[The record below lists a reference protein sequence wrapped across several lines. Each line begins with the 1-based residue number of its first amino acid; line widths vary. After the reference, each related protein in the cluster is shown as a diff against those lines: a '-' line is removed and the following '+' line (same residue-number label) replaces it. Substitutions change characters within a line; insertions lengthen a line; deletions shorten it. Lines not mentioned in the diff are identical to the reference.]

1 MATLDDLLAVPTATD
16 EEETE
21 ASQAGVTVEVVPSGL
36 DKLSQLPEVTE
47 VPALKEEDLYTDPTW
62 IANARRMA
70 ELQRGTAM
78 LGVPDADA
86 SDEEFAKFGISY
98 MGQFNYNL
106 YNMATDALDV
116 ASWEPEDATAFVDLM
131 QTYDK
136 LPNFTMSGTGRLLK
150 GLASDPST
158 YLGVGLLAR
167 AFGVNTAGKASV
179 KALVERGFKQKT
191 AESLV
196 KRVGIYTTAS
206 VEGGLYSSADNA
218 MRQSVEIDAGVREAF
233 DIEQNLTATGYGIL
247 FGNGLAGVLD
257 VGSAAYKSMR
267 SKTKAESRL
276 ASEQQPTS
284 EGTPETPE
292 ASTQGDT
299 APSQAD
305 VLDNAEQ
312 PTVTAD
318 EVNRVLDEADNAPT
332 PNELAAA
339 RNEINRDANSGLNL
353 ERVNDKGEAVPVIP
367 RNRDQEIISETGD
380 VSLRPAPIGSK
391 NLNSLETTDD
401 VKRLVEERA
410 VRHEAKLVKMDG
422 YNGGKQTLEQ
432 AEREAKESVLQI
444 ARDLGDE
451 TDRTSALFEKLKDE
465 AKDDIKLMRQIQAR
479 ALAIN
484 EIMTETAAKLVEMA
498 KKNPDEFTNKDKAEF
513 MQLKDVL
520 DSLSVMDGLYSRQFS
535 RNLGSRRVTRGTWAI
550 LDALND
556 PKLRKSN
563 QAADEF
569 AALHDAVKTSYGD
582 IKLLRQK
589 TKPSALIKALGK
601 LNSFRTEAMISGA
614 STQQAAAFGN
624 IINLF
629 LYPFLRK
636 LAGRKIGG
644 ERGARIRAEAAIQ
657 VNAYRMYAKE
667 AWDAAKLAFRLGEA
681 LTDPSSTRL
690 ERDAFNLDLDKSQT
704 FLGKLNVFKGQF
716 TLFGDLM
723 SGYDEMAKYLFTRSR
738 AYARAYTE
746 LSRMKPDLTPEQ
758 LRLEA
763 DAYVRRLAD
772 PSTGQF
778 KDKQIVE
785 ESRAITFTQ
794 DINDGVIGQIISRV
808 ANAGGGIGRLLAFPF
823 VKAPLNIVSVG
834 MSMIPGTARIS
845 QRQMNVINTFKTAR
859 QNLEDFNAG
868 RLPDADADQLKKEFE
883 FAEEQMAVLQAKK
896 AVGTAIMA
904 GSVALA
910 ASGGLTGNG
919 PGDPVQRRL
928 WLKAGY
934 KPLSVWDPIRK
945 KWISYKAIEPFA
957 TPMAI
962 AADLTY
968 FIQHEFGGLDQGGV
982 EVAKEIASKTLAVV
996 VDNILGKSS
1005 LMGASQLTDA
1015 LSSPDK
1021 FGTYIESFVT
1031 SFAPNIARDIGELEA
1046 GAQARENGTLLN
1058 KLQAKIPI
1066 LMNSVGLKYDDFGR
1080 PIQKDTGF
1088 LYIFPAFKE
1097 AEDVD
1102 PIEELMYD
1110 LRVQFDRTGSLASMP
1125 YSLNVGTLDT
1135 DFRTIF
1141 DGDASSGVS
1150 VYGKFHQLLGEVR
1163 HPAYGN
1169 KTLYDAISQRVRQ
1182 RDFAAMMYGNEAMS
1196 PPALKELSGIF
1207 KAYRDLAL
1215 EDLRKESPAY
1225 REKVKEEEDKKIQA
1239 SKDIIRRLRTGR

>member
-1 MATLDDLLAVPTATD
+1 MPSLNDLMTPVSP
-16 EEETE
+16 EETE
-21 ASQAGVTVEVVPSGL
+21 ASQAGVEVEIVPSAL
-36 DKLSQLPEVTE
+36 DSLSVLPDAPE
-47 VPALKEEDLYTDPTW
+47 VPALTEESLYTNQEW

-116 ASWEPEDATAFVDLM
+116 SSWEPEDATAFVDLM

-136 LPNFTMSGTGRLLK
+136 LPNFTLSGTGRMLK
-150 GLASDPST
+150 GLATDPTT
-158 YLGVGLLAR
+158 YVGVGLLAR
-167 AFGVNTAGKASV
+167 VFGVNTAGKASV

-196 KRVGIYTTAS
+196 KRVGIYSTAS
-206 VEGGLYSSADNA
+206 VEGGLYASADNA
-218 MRQSVEIDAGVREAF
+218 MRQSVEIDAGVREEF

-257 VGSAAYKSMR
+257 VGSAAYRSMKSKR
-267 SKTKAESRL
+267 RAETQVDAERQATQEAPSD
-276 ASEQQPTS
+276 A
-284 EGTPETPE
+284 PE
-292 ASTQGDT
+292 ASTQGE
-299 APSQAD
+299 APQSQGD
-305 VLDNAEQ
+305 LLDNTEQ
-312 PTVTAD
+312 PTVTPD
-318 EVNRVLDEADNAPT
+318 EVNRVLTEAEQAPSANDVRAAV
-332 PNELAAA
+332 NEV
-339 RNEINRDANSGLNL
+339 NRDANSGLNL
-353 ERVNDKGEAVPVIP
+353 ERVNERGEAVPVVP

-391 NLNSLETTDD
+391 NLNALETTDD

-422 YNGGKQTLEQ
+422 YNGGTQTLEQ
-432 AEREAKESVLQI
+432 AEREAKEAVLKI
-444 ARDLGDE
+444 ARDIGDE
-451 TDRTSALFEKLKDE
+451 TDRTGALFDKLKDE

-484 EIMTETAAKLVEMA
+484 EIMTETAAKIMEMA
-498 KKNPDEFTNKDKAEF
+498 KKNPDEFTNAEKAEF

-520 DSLSVMDGLYSRQFS
+520 DSLSIMDGLYSRQFS

-556 PKLRKSN
+556 PKLRRSN
-563 QAADEF
+563 QAVDEF
-569 AALHDAVKTSYGD
+569 AALHDAVKSSHGN
-582 IKLLRQK
+582 IKLMREK
-589 TKPSALIKALGK
+589 TKPSAIIKALGK
-601 LNSFRTEAMISGA
+601 LNSFRTEAMISGL

-624 IINLF
+624 VLNLF

-644 ERGARIRAEAAIQ
+644 EKGARMRAEASIQ
-657 VNAYRMYAKE
+657 INAYRMYFKE
-667 AWDAAKLAFRLGEA
+667 AVDAAKIAFRLGES

-690 ERDAFNLDLDKSQT
+690 ERDALNFDPDKAQT
-704 FLGKLNVFKGQF
+704 FLGKLRKF

-723 SGYDEMAKYLFTRSR
+723 SGYDEMAKFLYTRSR

-763 DAYVRRLAD
+763 DAYVRKLAD

-778 KDKQIVE
+778 KDKAIVE

-794 DINDGVIGQIISRV
+794 NINDGAIGQIINRI
-808 ANAGGGIGRLLAFPF
+808 ANSGGGIGRLLAFPF

-834 MSMIPGTARIS
+834 MSMIPGTARLS

-859 QNLEDFNAG
+859 QNLQDFNAG
-868 RLPDADADQLKKEFE
+868 KLPDADEAQLQKEFD
-883 FAEEQMAVLQAKK
+883 FAEEQMALLQTKK
-896 AVGTAIMA
+896 ALGSAIMT
-904 GSVALA
+904 GSIALA
-910 ASGGLTGNG
+910 ASGGMTGNG
-919 PGDPVQRRL
+919 PGDPEQRRL

-934 KPLSVWDPIRK
+934 KPLSIWDPVRK
-945 KWISYKAIEPFA
+945 KWVSYKALEPFA

-968 FIQHEFGGLDQGGV
+968 FVQHEFGGLDQGALDV
-982 EVAKEIASKTLAVV
+982 TTEILSKTLAVV

-1021 FGTYIESFVT
+1021 FGTFVESFVT
-1031 SFAPNIARDIGELEA
+1031 SFVPNVARDLGEMGEEA
-1046 GAQARENGTLLN
+1046 RARENGTLLN
-1058 KLQAKIPI
+1058 KLQAKVPI

-1080 PIQKDTGF
+1080 PIKKDTGF

-1102 PIEELMYD
+1102 PVEELMYD

-1150 VYGKFHQLLGEVR
+1150 VYSKFHKILGEQR
-1163 HPAYGN
+1163 HPMFGN
-1169 KTLYDAISQRVRQ
+1169 KTLYDAIADRVRQ

-1196 PPALKELSGIF
+1196 PPAIKELSSIF
-1207 KAYRDLAL
+1207 RSYRELAL
-1215 EDLRKESPAY
+1215 EELRRKSPAF
-1225 REKVKEEEDKKIQA
+1225 RAKEKEEEDKKRQA
-1239 SKDIIRRLRTGR
+1239 SNEILRKLRTGR

>member
-1 MATLDDLLAVPTATD
+1 MATLNDLFVAPTTED
-16 EEETE
+16 EETE
-21 ASQAGVTVEVVPSGL
+21 ASKAGVKVELVPTGL
-36 DKLSQLPEVTE
+36 DKLVEMPEVTE
-47 VPALKEEDLYTDPTW
+47 VPAVTEESLYSNQEW
-62 IANARRMA
+62 ITNARRMA
-70 ELQRGTAM
+70 ALQRGTTM
-78 LGVPDADA
+78 LGVPDENA

-106 YNMATDALDV
+106 YNMASDALDV
-116 ASWEPEDATAFVDLM
+116 SSWEPEDATAFVDLM

-136 LPNFTMSGTGRLLK
+136 LPNFTMSGTGRVLK
-150 GLASDPST
+150 GLASDPTT

-167 AFGVNTAGKASV
+167 VFGVNTAGKASV

-191 AESLV
+191 AESLI
-196 KRVGIYTTAS
+196 KRVGIYSTAS
-206 VEGGLYSSADNA
+206 VEGGLYASADNA
-218 MRQSVEIDAGVREAF
+218 MRQSIELEAGVREEF

-257 VGSAAYKSMR
+257 VGSAAYRSMKSKR
-267 SKTKAESRL
+267 RAETQIDTERQ
-276 ASEQQPTS
+276 ATQE
-284 EGTPETPE
+284 TPSDTPE
-292 ASTQGDT
+292 ASTQGE
-299 APSQAD
+299 APATQGD
-305 VLDNAEQ
+305 LLDNAEQ
-312 PTVTAD
+312 PTVTPD
-318 EVNRVLDEADNAPT
+318 EVNRVLTEADQAPSANKVRAAV
-332 PNELAAA
+332 NEV
-339 RNEINRDANSGLNL
+339 NRDADSGLNL
-353 ERVNDKGEAVPVIP
+353 DRVDDAGNPVPVVP

-391 NLNSLETTDD
+391 NLNRLETTDD

-410 VRHEAKLVKMDG
+410 VHHETKLVKMDG

-432 AEREAKESVLQI
+432 AEREAKEAVLRI
-444 ARDLGDE
+444 ARDIGDE
-451 TDRTSALFEKLKDE
+451 TDRTGALFEKLKDE
-465 AKDDIKLMRQIQAR
+465 AKDDISLMRQIQAR

-484 EIMTETAAKLVEMA
+484 EIMTETAAKIMEMA
-498 KKNPDEFTNKDKAEF
+498 KKNPDEFTNAEKAEF

-520 DSLSVMDGLYSRQFS
+520 DSLSIMDGLYSRQFS

-556 PKLRKSN
+556 PKLRRSN
-563 QAADEF
+563 QAVDEF
-569 AALHDAVKTSYGD
+569 AALHDAVKSSHGN
-582 IKLLRQK
+582 IKLMRDK
-589 TKPSALIKALGK
+589 TKPSAIIKALGR
-601 LNSFRTEAMISGA
+601 LNSFRTEAMISGL

-624 IINLF
+624 ILNLF

-644 ERGARIRAEAAIQ
+644 EKGARMRAEASIQ
-657 VNAYRMYAKE
+657 INAYRMYFKE
-667 AWDAAKLAFRLGEA
+667 AVDAARVAFRLGES

-690 ERDAFNLDLDKSQT
+690 ERDQFNFDPDKAQT
-704 FLGKLNVFKGQF
+704 FLGKLRKF

-723 SGYDEMAKYLFTRSR
+723 SGYDEMAKFLYTRSR

-746 LSRMKPDLTPEQ
+746 LSKMKPDLTPEQ

-778 KDKQIVE
+778 KDKAIVE

-794 DINDGVIGQIISRV
+794 NINDGAIGQIINRI
-808 ANAGGGIGRLLAFPF
+808 ANSGGGIGRLLAFPF

-834 MSMIPGTARIS
+834 MSMIPGTARLA
-845 QRQMNVINTFKTAR
+845 QRQMNVINTFKAAR
-859 QNLEDFNAG
+859 QNLQDFNAG
-868 RLPDADADQLKKEFE
+868 KLPDADEAQLQKEFD
-883 FAEEQMAVLQAKK
+883 FAEEQMALLQTKK
-896 AVGTAIMA
+896 AVGSAIMA
-904 GSVALA
+904 GSIALA
-910 ASGGLTGNG
+910 ASGGMTGNG
-919 PGDPVQRRL
+919 PSDPEQRRL

-934 KPLSVWDPIRK
+934 KPLSIWDPVRK
-945 KWISYKAIEPFA
+945 KWVSYKALEPFA

-968 FIQHEFGGLDQGGV
+968 FVQHEFGGFDQGALDV
-982 EVAKEIASKTLAVV
+982 TTEILSKTLAVV

-1021 FGTYIESFVT
+1021 FGTFVESFVT
-1031 SFAPNIARDIGELEA
+1031 SFVPNVARDLGEIGEEVR
-1046 GAQARENGTLLN
+1046 ARENGTLLN
-1058 KLQAKIPI
+1058 KLQAKVPV

-1080 PIQKDTGF
+1080 PIKKDTGF

-1102 PIEELMYD
+1102 PVEELMYD

-1150 VYGKFHQLLGEVR
+1150 VYSKFHKILGEQR
-1163 HPAYGN
+1163 HPMFGN
-1169 KTLYDAISQRVRQ
+1169 KTLYDAISDRVRK

-1196 PPALKELSGIF
+1196 PPAIKELSAIF
-1207 KAYRDLAL
+1207 R
-1215 EDLRKESPAY
+1215 AY
-1225 REKVKEEEDKKIQA
+1225 REQALDQLRKDSPAFREKEREEESKKRQA
-1239 SKDIIRRLRTGR
+1239 SNEILRKLRTGR

>member
-1 MATLDDLLAVPTATD
+1 MATLDDLFAVPTAK

-21 ASQAGVTVEVVPSGL
+21 ASQAGVTVEIVPTGL
-36 DKLSQLPEVTE
+36 DKLTQLPEVTE
-47 VPALKEEDLYTDPTW
+47 VPALQEEDLYTDQQW
-62 IANARRMA
+62 IASSRRMA
-70 ELQRGTAM
+70 ELHRGSSM

-86 SDEEFAKFGISY
+86 TDEEFAKFGITY

-106 YNMATDALDV
+106 YNMAEGVLDV
-116 ASWEPEDATAFVDLM
+116 TAWEEEDAVSFVDLM
-131 QTYDK
+131 SKYDK
-136 LPNFTMSGTGRLLK
+136 LPNFTMSGTGRALK
-150 GLASDPST
+150 GVFSDPST

-191 AESLV
+191 AEALV
-196 KRVGIYTTAS
+196 KRVGLYGTAS
-206 VEGGLYSSADNA
+206 VEGGLYASADNA
-218 MRQSVEIDAGVREAF
+218 MRQTVELEAGVREEF

-257 VGSAAYKSMR
+257 VGSAAYRSMR
-267 SKTKAESRL
+267 SKTKAEGRL
-276 ASEQQPTS
+276 ASEQQPAQ
-284 EGTPETPE
+284 EGTPEAPE
-292 ASTQGDT
+292 SSTQGDT
-299 APSQAD
+299 APTQGD
-305 VLDNAEQ
+305 LPETPEQ
-312 PTVTAD
+312 PPVTPD
-318 EVNRVLDEADNAPT
+318 DINRVLDEAENAPT

-339 RNEINRDANSGLNL
+339 RNEINRGTDTGLNL
-353 ERVNDKGEAVPVIP
+353 ERVDEAGNPVPVTP
-367 RNRDQEIISETGD
+367 RTRDQEFIAEDGS

-391 NLNSLETTDD
+391 NLNRLETTDD

-432 AEREAKESVLQI
+432 AEREAKESVLAI
-444 ARDLGDE
+444 ARNLGDE
-451 TDRTSALFEKLKDE
+451 TDRTGALFEKLKDE

-498 KKNPDEFTNKDKAEF
+498 KKNPDEFTNKEKAEF

-563 QAADEF
+563 QASDEF

-589 TKPSALIKALGK
+589 TKPSALIKTLGK
-601 LNSFRTEAMISGA
+601 LNSFRTEAMISGL
-614 STQQAAAFGN
+614 STQQAASFGN
-624 IINLF
+624 ILNLF
-629 LYPFLRK
+629 LYPYLRK

-644 ERGARIRAEAAIQ
+644 ERGARIRAEASIQ
-657 VNAYRMYAKE
+657 VNAYRMYFKE
-667 AWDAAKLAFRLGEA
+667 AWDAAKLSFRLGEA

-690 ERDAFNLDLDKSQT
+690 ERDGLQFDPNKSQT

-723 SGYDEMAKYLFTRSR
+723 SGYDELSKFLYTRSR

-746 LSRMKPDLTPEQ
+746 LSRLKPDLTPEQ
-758 LRLEA
+758 LRLQA

-778 KDKQIVE
+778 KDKQIIE

-794 DINDGVIGQIISRV
+794 DINDGAIGQIINRI
-808 ANAGGGIGRLLAFPF
+808 ANSGGGIGRLLAFPF

-868 RLPDADADQLKKEFE
+868 RLPDADANQLKKEFD
-883 FAEEQMAVLQAKK
+883 FAEEQMALLQAKK
-896 AVGTAIMA
+896 AVGSAIMI

-910 ASGGLTGNG
+910 ASGGMTGNG

-934 KPLSVWDPIRK
+934 KPLSVWDPVRK
-945 KWISYKAIEPFA
+945 KWVSYKALEPFA

-968 FIQHEFGGLDQGGV
+968 FIQHEFGGLDQGAV
-982 EVAKEIASKTLAVV
+982 EVTTEILSKTLAVV

-1021 FGTYIESFVT
+1021 FGTYVESFIT
-1031 SFAPNIARDIGELEA
+1031 SFVPNIARDIGEMEA

-1058 KLQAKIPI
+1058 KLQAKVPV
-1066 LMNSVGLKYDDFGR
+1066 LMNAVGLKYDDFGR
-1080 PIQKDTGF
+1080 PINKDTGF

-1102 PIEELMYD
+1102 PVEELMYD

-1150 VYGKFHQLLGEVR
+1150 VYGKFHELLGEVR
-1163 HPAYGN
+1163 LPAFGN
-1169 KTLYDAISQRVRQ
+1169 KTLYDAIAQRIEQ

-1196 PPALKELSGIF
+1196 PPAIKELSAIF
-1207 KAYRDLAL
+1207 RAYREEAL
-1215 EDLRKESPAY
+1215 EKLKKESPAF
-1225 REKVKEEEDKKIQA
+1225 REKLQEEERKKMQA
-1239 SKDIIRRLRTGR
+1239 SKDIIQRLRTGR